1 MDIGP
6 VSISPSNAT
15 IRTAEEF
22 LNLSCSADI
31 ILDSLSQDVTFEW
44 FFGPN
49 NSTLPTGVIVS
60 NVTNN
65 GNTYTSTLQLSS
77 LTQSHTGTY
86 TYMCRIGGNK
96 RLAASA
102 TVTVS
107 VNKSEVSTTVTHSSG
122 STSTTITVSV
132 NKSKISTTV
141 THSSGSVTSAPDAVT
156 QSLAT
161 SASDTVG
168 NSDPHYVSSNPS
180 SNVAITITT
189 VVVILIIIA
198 AIITFVIITAIV
210 YR

>member
-1 MDIGP
+1 MDIVP

-31 ILDSLSQDVTFEW
+31 VLDSPSQNVTFEW

-49 NSTLPTGVIVS
+49 NSTLPTGVTVS

-65 GNTYTSTLQLSS
+65 SNTYTSTLQLSS

-86 TYMCRIGGNK
+86 TCRIGGNK
-96 RLAASA
+96 GLAASA
-102 TVTVS
+102 TV
-107 VNKSEVSTTVTHSSG
+107 
-122 STSTTITVSV
+122 TVSV

-141 THSSGSVTSAPDAVT
+141 THSSGSNVAVT
-156 QSLAT
+156 
-161 SASDTVG
+161 V
-168 NSDPHYVSSNPS
+168 
-180 SNVAITITT
+180 TT
-189 VVVILIIIA
+189 VVLILIIIA
-198 AIITFVIITAIV
+198 AIITVVVITAIV

>member
-49 NSTLPTGVIVS
+49 NSTLPTGVTVS

-65 GNTYTSTLQLSS
+65 SNTYTSTLQLSS
-77 LTQSHTGTY
+77 LTQSHVGTY
-86 TYMCRIGGNK
+86 TCRIGGNK

-122 STSTTITVSV
+122 SVSTTVTVSV
-132 NKSKISTTV
+132 NKSEISTTV

-161 SASDTVG
+161 SASDTIG

-180 SNVAITITT
+180 SNVAVTVTI

-198 AIITFVIITAIV
+198 AIITVVVITAIV

>member
-1 MDIGP
+1 M
-6 VSISPSNAT
+6 SISPSET
-15 IRTAEEF
+15 IIETVGEIF
-22 LNLSCSADI
+22 NLSCSANI
-31 ILDSLSQDVTFEW
+31 SISPSQNVTFEW
-44 FFGPN
+44 FFGPD

-65 GNTYTSTLQLSS
+65 SNTYTSTLQLSS
-77 LTQSHTGTY
+77 LTQSHAGTY
-86 TYMCRIGGNK
+86 TCRIGGNK
-96 RLAASA
+96 RLAAST

-107 VNKSEVSTTVTHSSG
+107 VNKSET
-122 STSTTITVSV
+122 
-132 NKSKISTTV
+132 STTV

-168 NSDPHYVSSNPS
+168 NIDPHSMPSNPS
-180 SNVAITITT
+180 SNVAVTVTI

-198 AIITFVIITAIV
+198 AITTVVVITAIV